1 VGRAMDEL
9 YTLPDSN
16 LREVLVDIRKDGIEI
31 TVESRR
37 RGARCPYCGKISEKT
52 HSRYQRVL
60 NDLPIQGKKVK
71 IILNNRKFFCANKK
85 CARTTFAETFNF
97 YHPKATKT
105 DRLQEAILEIA
116 LGQSS
121 IAASRYLKK
130 HVAEVGKSTICILL
144 KKTKISRL
152 TRKR

>member
-1 VGRAMDEL
+1 MEEL
-9 YTLPDSN
+9 YSLPDGN
-16 LREVLVDIRKDGIEI
+16 LREVSVDIRKDGIEI
-31 TVESRR
+31 TVESERQ
-37 RGARCPYCGKISEKT
+37 GARCPYCGKISEKT
-52 HSRYQRVL
+52 HSRYRRVL

-71 IILNNRKFFCANKK
+71 IILNNRKFFCENNK
-85 CARTTFAETFNF
+85 CAQTTFAETFDF
-97 YHPKATKT
+97 YRPKATKT

-130 HVAEVGKSTICILL
+130 HIAEVGKSTICNLL
-144 KKTKISRL
+144 KKTKTSPS